1 MFRNNIF
8 RFLGPFFLLAA
19 LSSCTADSGDSGDAI
34 AAPLDSIF
42 GTMFADDE
50 PGAIVLVAK
59 GDSIIYDKGFGVAD
73 FGDGRMLT
81 DTTLVNICSIS
92 KQFAA
97 IALLKLQ
104 EEGKLSL
111 DDSVSKYFP
120 QFKAPFFNRITLRH
134 LLSHTSGIPDTRPR
148 TRKQWNKYIKNTS
161 SAFAN
166 VTDYMLY
173 SLTGESVKYMENLDS
188 LAFEPGT
195 AYEYQNP
202 TYQLALP
209 LIEQVTGAEF
219 KAWMDSVIF
228 APAGMVK
235 TEYLVP
241 SVPQPELAH
250 AYIPSSMDSANV
262 RNYYRSPDGKWQE
275 CDYGEANFFPTKA
288 DGALYTTALEF
299 LSWERALFS
308 GKIIGEESLR
318 QAFTEII
325 QTDIPDTFYGLGFFI
340 EQLPGDRK
348 KIYHTGDNGGFL
360 TIEAYF
366 PHSDVFYLIFANR
379 PDWDREKTAAAV
391 EKVLSDNEL
400 I

>member
-1 MFRNNIF
+1 MHRKNIF
-8 RFLGPFFLLAA
+8 RLSVPLLFLTALL
-19 LSSCTADSGDSGDAI
+19 SCRTATGNPGDAI
-34 AAPLDSIF
+34 SSPLDSIF
-42 GTMFADDE
+42 GTLFAEDE

-59 GDSIIYDKGFGVAD
+59 GDSVIYDRGFGIAD
-73 FGDGRMLT
+73 FTDGRRLT

-111 DDSVSKYFP
+111 SDSVAKYFP
-120 QFKAPFFNRITLRH
+120 QFKAPFFHRITLRH

-148 TRKQWNKYIKNTS
+148 TRRQWNKYIKHTP

-173 SLTGESVKYMENLDS
+173 SLTDESVKYMENLDS

-209 LIEQVTGAEF
+209 LIEQVTGCEF
-219 KAWMDSVIF
+219 KAWMDSAIF
-228 APAGMVK
+228 EPAGMAK

-241 SVPQPELAH
+241 SAEQPELAH
-250 AYIPSSMDSANV
+250 AYIPVSMDSANI

-299 LSWERALFS
+299 LSWERALMS
-308 GKIIGEESLR
+308 GKIVGEESLR

-340 EQLPGDRK
+340 EKKAGERK

-366 PHSDVFYLIFANR
+366 PHTDVFYLIFANR
-379 PDWDREKTAAAV
+379 PDWNREGTAAAV
-391 EKVLSDNEL
+391 EKVLSDNKL